1 MGVCLNRKT
10 LDYTQEEN
18 VNKIQGY
25 DNPDNMEKFE
35 EKSDKSGDKNQQQQ
49 T

>member
-10 LDYTQEEN
+10 LDYSQEEN

-25 DNPDNMEKFE
+25 DQNMEKFE
-35 EKSDKSGDKNQQQQ
+35 EKSDKSGD
-49 T
+49 